1 MTETSVNTRRAR
13 TLRNSLTDTERCL
26 WSRLKRQQING
37 YKFRRQFPLGPY
49 IVDFVSLEA
58 RLVIEVDGGQH
69 ANRVGKDEVRDKW
82 LVSQD
87 FRVLRF
93 WNNDV
98 LRETDAVIET
108 IVQALRSTPTL
119 FPPGAHENHVRP
131 LGGEKVHWTFSNFRL
146 SPRKGG
152 GRAGKHPV

>member
-69 ANRVGKDEVRDKW
+69 AKQTKKDELRDKW

-108 IVQALRSTPTL
+108 IVQALRSTPTPSL
-119 FPPGAHENHVRP
+119 
-131 LGGEKVHWTFSNFRL
+131 
-146 SPRKGG
+146 PRKGG